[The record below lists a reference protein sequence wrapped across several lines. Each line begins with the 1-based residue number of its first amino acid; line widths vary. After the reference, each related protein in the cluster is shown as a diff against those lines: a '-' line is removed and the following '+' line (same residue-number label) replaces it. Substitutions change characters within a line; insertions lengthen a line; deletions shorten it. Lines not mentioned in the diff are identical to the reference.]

1 MSDSLV
7 SRKEHG
13 HHAPLRCGFNKDF
26 NDLLNG
32 FFGNWLD
39 LPEEK
44 NFIAKNEPKIEV
56 RENEK
61 EVTVRAEMPGMKE
74 EDIDLELSSDGYL
87 TISGEKKQEHRE
99 EHKGSY
105 FSEISYGLVRRT
117 IPLPWDLDFENTN
130 ASFDDG
136 LLKIAIPKSRGEQE
150 KVKKINV
157 KKQKKN

>member
-74 EDIDLELSSDGYL
+74 EDIDLELSSDAYL
-87 TISGEKKQEHRE
+87 TISGE
-99 EHKGSY
+99 
-105 FSEISYGLVRRT
+105 
-117 IPLPWDLDFENTN
+117 
-130 ASFDDG
+130 
-136 LLKIAIPKSRGEQE
+136 
-150 KVKKINV
+150 
-157 KKQKKN
+157 

>member
-105 FSEISYGLVRRT
+105 FSEISYGTFSRT
-117 IPLPWDLDFENTN
+117 VVGHGSSGAVAVENGVLTVTVPK
-130 ASFDDG
+130 SSDEQG
-136 LLKIAIPKSRGEQE
+136 KKRKIAINRK
-150 KVKKINV
+150 
-157 KKQKKN
+157 

>member
-105 FSEISYGLVRRT
+105 FSEISYGTFSRT
-117 IPLPWDLDFENTN
+117 VPLPWELKFDDAKADFENGVLTVTVPK
-130 ASFDDG
+130 SSDEQCKKR
-136 LLKIAIPKSRGEQE
+136 KIAINRK
-150 KVKKINV
+150 
-157 KKQKKN
+157 

>member
-13 HHAPLRCGFNKDF
+13 HHTPLRCGFNKDF

-105 FSEISYGLVRRT
+105 FSEISYGTFSRT
-117 IPLPWDLDFENTN
+117 VPLPWELKFDDAKADFENGVLTVTVPK
-130 ASFDDG
+130 SSDEQCKKR
-136 LLKIAIPKSRGEQE
+136 KIAINRK
-150 KVKKINV
+150 
-157 KKQKKN
+157 

>member
-32 FFGNWLD
+32 FFGNWFD

-44 NFIAKNEPKIEV
+44 NFIAKNEPKTEV

-105 FSEISYGLVRRT
+105 FSEISYGTFSRT
-117 IPLPWDLDFENTN
+117 VPLPWELKFDDAKADFENGVLTVTVPKF
-130 ASFDDG
+130 SDEQG
-136 LLKIAIPKSRGEQE
+136 KKRKIAINRK
-150 KVKKINV
+150 
-157 KKQKKN
+157 

>member
-105 FSEISYGLVRRT
+105 FSEISYGT
-117 IPLPWDLDFENTN
+117 C
-130 ASFDDG
+130 
-136 LLKIAIPKSRGEQE
+136 LLYTSDAADEL
-150 KVKKINV
+150 
-157 KKQKKN
+157 

>member
-105 FSEISYGLVRRT
+105 FSEISYGTFSRT
-117 IPLPWDLDFENTN
+117 VPLPWELKFDDAKADFENVVLTVTVPK
-130 ASFDDG
+130 SSDEQG
-136 LLKIAIPKSRGEQE
+136 KKRKIAINRK
-150 KVKKINV
+150 
-157 KKQKKN
+157 

>member
-105 FSEISYGLVRRT
+105 FSEISYGTFSRT
-117 IPLPWDLDFENTN
+117 VPLPWELKFDDAKADFENGVLTVTVPK
-130 ASFDDG
+130 SSDEQDKKR
-136 LLKIAIPKSRGEQE
+136 KIAINRK
-150 KVKKINV
+150 
-157 KKQKKN
+157 

>member
-105 FSEISYGLVRRT
+105 FSEISYGTFSRT
-117 IPLPWDLDFENTN
+117 VPLPWELKFDDAKADFENGVLTVTVPKSSDEQ
-130 ASFDDG
+130 AKKR
-136 LLKIAIPKSRGEQE
+136 KIAINRK
-150 KVKKINV
+150 
-157 KKQKKN
+157 

>member
-61 EVTVRAEMPGMKE
+61 EV
-74 EDIDLELSSDGYL
+74 SSDGYL

-105 FSEISYGLVRRT
+105 FSEISYGTFSRT
-117 IPLPWDLDFENTN
+117 VPLPWELKFDDAKADFENGVLTVTVPK
-130 ASFDDG
+130 SSDEQG
-136 LLKIAIPKSRGEQE
+136 KKRKIAINRK
-150 KVKKINV
+150 
-157 KKQKKN
+157 

>member
-105 FSEISYGLVRRT
+105 FSEISYGTFSRT
-117 IPLPWDLDFENTN
+117 VPLPWELKFDDAKADFENGVLTVTV
-130 ASFDDG
+130 
-136 LLKIAIPKSRGEQE
+136 PKSSDEQC
-150 KVKKINV
+150 KKRKIVINR
-157 KKQKKN
+157 K

>member
-87 TISGEKKQEHRE
+87 TISGEKSRNTGKNTKEVIFR
-99 EHKGSY
+99 KFPTALSA
-105 FSEISYGLVRRT
+105 VRFRC
-117 IPLPWDLDFENTN
+117 PGN
-130 ASFDDG
+130 
-136 LLKIAIPKSRGEQE
+136 
-150 KVKKINV
+150 
-157 KKQKKN
+157 

>member
-74 EDIDLELSSDGYL
+74 EDIDLEFDDA
-87 TISGEKKQEHRE
+87 KA
-99 EHKGSY
+99 
-105 FSEISYGLVRRT
+105 
-117 IPLPWDLDFENTN
+117 DFENGVLTVTVPK
-130 ASFDDG
+130 SSDEQG
-136 LLKIAIPKSRGEQE
+136 KKRKIAINRK
-150 KVKKINV
+150 
-157 KKQKKN
+157 